1 MNRKTATT
9 FLTAGIFSLIA
20 LVDAGLV
27 LADQRGRHD
36 QSRRESA
43 RREINQ
49 NRREIQKDRA
59 DLHKDVREYNRD
71 REALQRAYR
80 RGASR
85 SEIERLRNEARQ
97 SGREVAESRQEL
109 AGIIANF
116 AATSIA
122 MVTRTVVWATTE
134 VARIPII
141 AVGGVGAT
149 APGITIGTAVD
160 WVTAGTEI

>member
-1 MNRKTATT
+1 MNKKTGIT

-20 LVDAGLV
+20 FVDAGL
-27 LADQRGRHD
+27 AWAEQRGRHD

-43 RREINQ
+43 RREIDQ
-49 NRREIQKDRA
+49 NRREIQRDRA
-59 DLHKDVREYNRD
+59 DLYKDVREYNRD

-109 AGIIANF
+109 REDYGELRRDLDRYGYNNRAWDNDRGRSDRDNRGWWG
-116 AATSIA
+116 SGNGS
-122 MVTRTVVWATTE
+122 WND
-134 VARIPII
+134 
-141 AVGGVGAT
+141 
-149 APGITIGTAVD
+149 D
-160 WVTAGTEI
+160 WNRRGLGYSRD

>member
-1 MNRKTATT
+1 MNKKTAIT

-20 LVDAGLV
+20 LFDAGL
-27 LADQRGRHD
+27 AWAEQRGRHD

-43 RREINQ
+43 RREIDQ

-59 DLHKDVREYNRD
+59 DLYKDVREYNRD

-109 AGIIANF
+109 RGDYSELRRDLDRYGYSNRGWGNDRGR
-116 AATSIA
+116 SD
-122 MVTRTVVWATTE
+122 RDNRGWW
-134 VARIPII
+134 
-141 AVGGVGAT
+141 GWGNGSWNN
-149 APGITIGTAVD
+149 D
-160 WVTAGTEI
+160 WNRRGLGYGRD

>member
-1 MNRKTATT
+1 MNKKTAIT

-20 LVDAGLV
+20 FVDAGLAW
-27 LADQRGRHD
+27 ADQRGRHD

-43 RREINQ
+43 RREIDQ

-59 DLHKDVREYNRD
+59 DLYKDVREYNRD

-109 AGIIANF
+109 RGDYSELRRDLDRYGYNNRVGIRPG
-116 AATSIA
+116 SIGS
-122 MVTRTVVWATTE
+122 RQS
-134 VARIPII
+134 RL
-141 AVGGVGAT
+141 VGLGQRLMERRLE
-149 APGITIGTAVD
+149 PPWIGI
-160 WVTAGTEI
+160 TAGTEI